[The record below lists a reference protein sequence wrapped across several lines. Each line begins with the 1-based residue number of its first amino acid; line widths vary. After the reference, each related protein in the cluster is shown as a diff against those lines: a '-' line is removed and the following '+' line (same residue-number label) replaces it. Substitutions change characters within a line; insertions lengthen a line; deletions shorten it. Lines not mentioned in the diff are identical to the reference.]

1 VIFSSTRKRL
11 RSAVLGPLVR
21 KHLRTGETLLDVGGG
36 TGLFARWLSDHAGV
50 EVTVSDTADY
60 GEHRDRSLP
69 FLPQAEVRRIPAPD
83 KSFDVV
89 LLMFV
94 LHHLDTA
101 DLQEHLVREAAR
113 VARKRVIVV
122 EDTPAS
128 SWDWGMNT
136 MMDWLLNVRFGIPTP
151 FTFRSTRNW
160 CETFSK
166 NRIGLAA
173 KETFRS
179 VWPTFGLYRQ
189 SLFVLVP

>member
-1 VIFSSTRKRL
+1 VILANLRKRL

-21 KHLRTGETLLDVGGG
+21 KHLHSGETLLDVGGG
-36 TGLFARWLSDHAGV
+36 SGLFARWLRDHAGV
-50 EVTVSDTADY
+50 DATVSDLVDY
-60 GEHRDRSLP
+60 GDHRDGSLP
-69 FLPQAEVRRIPAPD
+69 FLRQEEIRRISAPD

-101 DLQEHLVREAAR
+101 ELQEQLVLEAAR
-113 VARKRVIVV
+113 VARKRVIVL

-136 MMDWLLNVRFGIPTP
+136 MADWVLNVRFGIPTP

-160 CETFSK
+160 CETFSR

-173 KETFRS
+173 QETFRS